1 MRRGTTPTHEF
12 TTDIN
17 LTSAEVLFITYKQG
31 EKKIIEKDI
40 GAVDIAEDKVT
51 TSLTQE
57 ETLKVK
63 PAGTVKIQIRA
74 RLEDGSAVA
83 SNIMTASP
91 EDILKDGVI

>member
-12 TTDIN
+12 KTDTN
-17 LTSAEVLFITYKQG
+17 LTSAEVLYITYEQG
-31 EKKIIEKDI
+31 DTTIIEKDI
-40 GAVDIAEDKVT
+40 DDVTIEAEKIT
-51 TSLTQE
+51 TQLTQE

-63 PAGTVKIQIRA
+63 PHGTVKIQIRA
-74 RLEDGSAVA
+74 RLAGNDAVA